1 MKYREYVALLR
12 PMSRVIACSN
22 LIWLFW
28 AVSGYRH
35 APRRTQPLPMLHAVA
50 TVGPQL
56 LLTLSMHQ
64 RIALTRVS
72 RNMRAAGYRDEEIT
86 LVLRALYLSKTRQD
100 MREAWWVVNRR
111 HLPQVSRAE
120 LQSTLIDIFGL
131 ETRPQL
137 VALLNKQPHRPQM
150 SLSRESGLQLDST
163 SSEQHLA
170 FMEFSSVMAG
180 LAAAPPSEGVL
191 HFVAGEI
198 VAQRA

>member
-1 MKYREYVALLR
+1 
-12 PMSRVIACSN
+12 MSRVIACSN

-163 SSEQHLA
+163 SSEQQLA
-170 FMEFSSVMAG
+170 FMEFLSVMVG

>member
-1 MKYREYVALLR
+1 
-12 PMSRVIACSN
+12 
-22 LIWLFW
+22 
-28 AVSGYRH
+28 
-35 APRRTQPLPMLHAVA
+35 MLHAVA

-111 HLPQVSRAE
+111 HLPQVPRSE
-120 LQSTLIDIFGL
+120 LQNTLIDIFGL

-137 VALLNKQPHRPQM
+137 VALL
-150 SLSRESGLQLDST
+150 
-163 SSEQHLA
+163 
-170 FMEFSSVMAG
+170 
-180 LAAAPPSEGVL
+180 
-191 HFVAGEI
+191 
-198 VAQRA
+198 